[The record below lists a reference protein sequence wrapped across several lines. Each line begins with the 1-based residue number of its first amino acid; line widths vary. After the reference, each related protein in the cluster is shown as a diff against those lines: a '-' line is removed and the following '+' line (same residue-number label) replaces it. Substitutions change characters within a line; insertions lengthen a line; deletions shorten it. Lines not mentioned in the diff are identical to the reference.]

1 MAQAHPKQG
10 SYGLRREVLS
20 SMETLAQSVSTIAP
34 TTTPLATIPLV
45 CALAGNG
52 TWQGHNARSPR
63 AERRL
68 LHHSVAGAPRLGRCH
83 SFHDPYET
91 NFTTGTPALPTACG
105 GPNTGF
111 YNCPYG
117 LGNVNKTIGS
127 ARQFQFS
134 LHLTAAAP

>member
-1 MAQAHPKQG
+1 MAQ
-10 SYGLRREVLS
+10 V
-20 SMETLAQSVSTIAP
+20 
-34 TTTPLATIPLV
+34 PLV

-52 TWQGHNARSPR
+52 TWQGTTPGLHALNAVCFTIP
-63 AERRL
+63 L
-68 LHHSVAGAPRLGRCH
+68 LAPHALGGAIP
-83 SFHDPYET
+83 SNDPYET
-91 NFTTGTPALPTACG
+91 NFTTGTPALPPACG

-134 LHLTAAAP
+134 LHLVF